1 MQVSSGVPS
10 LFSEISFSLHFC
22 SFHQNY
28 DHELS
33 PQDHLVSLHPDS
45 LFCIL
50 LWDGQSGAAT
60 RGCRGEAQEKT
71 ECITLMGPADR
82 RQEAWPPRSAKW
94 GSTRLVQ
101 REGRATA
108 LAFAVVS
115 VGNRRQASEQF
126 RAG

>member
-82 RQEAWPPRSAKW
+82 RQGGMATTQCQVGKHQAGP
-94 GSTRLVQ
+94 
-101 REGRATA
+101 EGGESHSLGLCCGVCRK
-108 LAFAVVS
+108 
-115 VGNRRQASEQF
+115 QK
-126 RAG
+126 AGK